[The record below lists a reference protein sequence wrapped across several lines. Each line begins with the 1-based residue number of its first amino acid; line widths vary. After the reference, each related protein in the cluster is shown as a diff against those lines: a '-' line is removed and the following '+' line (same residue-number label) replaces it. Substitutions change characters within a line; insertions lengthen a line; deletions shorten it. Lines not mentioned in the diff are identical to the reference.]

1 MGLTHNESSRYQQLA
16 AMPAFRWVHKASPVA
31 GIDRGAGKSVLAF
44 APGPFSKIRFIAF
57 PQLAMKKPRSNSA
70 EAAVAALVNVA
81 KGPIHPPAH
90 VRLREGDEP
99 FWLGV
104 VCARARGLTQYV
116 ARSDVFAALCPA

>member
-1 MGLTHNESSRYQQLA
+1 
-16 AMPAFRWVHKASPVA
+16 
-31 GIDRGAGKSVLAF
+31 
-44 APGPFSKIRFIAF
+44 
-57 PQLAMKKPRSNSA
+57 MKKPRSNSA

-104 VCARARGLTQYV
+104 VCARARALRENDLHPATLEALR
-116 ARSDVFAALCPA
+116 ARYEAQE